1 MSLLYSQRC
10 CDSQSYRPRGAPLS
24 RGLLRTLPPPPHQ
37 ASNKSAPPR
46 RTLRVRRLSDGKS
59 LEDLVRTK
67 TAAAVAANQP
77 PPQATAEAPKTAI
90 VPPDV
95 AHDLCHEVGWE
106 SRHSFVD
113 VRAEEAFARGRPKG
127 AINAPFVDG
136 ALDGDIPAEPGRL
149 VVGGGSQKS
158 VAAAADVLRA
168 RGFDVMAMAGGFEAW
183 RGLGLPVDVDGV
195 VDDEEDDDG
204 DPATWN

>member
-1 MSLLYSQRC
+1 MLR
-10 CDSQSYRPRGAPLS
+10 
-24 RGLLRTLPPPPHQ
+24 LLRTLPRRPI
-37 ASNKSAPPR
+37 AR
-46 RTLRVRRLSDGKS
+46 RTVSDGKS

-77 PPQATAEAPKTAI
+77 PPRAAVDAPKAAL

-113 VRAEEAFARGRPKG
+113 VRGAEAFARGRPKG
-127 AINAPFVDG
+127 AINAPFADG
-136 ALDGDIPAEPGRL
+136 TLHGDVPAEPGRL

-168 RGFDVMAMAGGFEAW
+168 RGFDVIAMAGGFDAW

-195 VDDEEDDDG
+195 FDEDEDDDG

>member
-1 MSLLYSQRC
+1 MR
-10 CDSQSYRPRGAPLS
+10 R
-24 RGLLRTLPPPPHQ
+24 LLRTLPPR
-37 ASNKSAPPR
+37 AAVRRLSNKSAPPR
-46 RTLRVRRLSDGKS
+46 RAAVVRRLSDGKS
-59 LEDLVRTK
+59 LEDLVRNK

-77 PPQATAEAPKTAI
+77 PPQQAAEAPKTAI

-113 VRAEEAFARGRPKG
+113 VRASEAFARGRPKG
-127 AINAPFVDG
+127 AISAPFTNG
-136 ALDGDIPAEPGRL
+136 TLDGDIPAEPGRL
-149 VVGGGSQKS
+149 VVGGGSPKS

-168 RGFDVMAMAGGFEAW
+168 RGFDVIAMAGGFDAW

-195 VDDEEDDDG
+195 VDDEDDDDG

>member
-1 MSLLYSQRC
+1 MHR
-10 CDSQSYRPRGAPLS
+10 
-24 RGLLRTLPPPPHQ
+24 LLRTLP
-37 ASNKSAPPR
+37 R
-46 RTLRVRRLSDGKS
+46 RTLPRRAAVRRLSNDKS

-77 PPQATAEAPKTAI
+77 PPQQTAEAPKTAI

-113 VRAEEAFARGRPKG
+113 VRGTEAFARGRPKG
-127 AINAPFVDG
+127 AINAPFANG
-136 ALDGDIPAEPGRL
+136 TLAGDIPAEPGRL

-168 RGFDVMAMAGGFEAW
+168 RGFTVIAMDGGFEAW

>member
-1 MSLLYSQRC
+1 MHRV
-10 CDSQSYRPRGAPLS
+10 
-24 RGLLRTLPPPPHQ
+24 LRAL
-37 ASNKSAPPR
+37 PR
-46 RTLRVRRLSDGKS
+46 RAAVRRLSNDKS

-77 PPQATAEAPKTAI
+77 PPQQTAEAPKAAL

-113 VRAEEAFARGRPKG
+113 VRPKEVYERGRPKG
-127 AINAPFVDG
+127 AVNAPF
-136 ALDGDIPAEPGRL
+136 ANGDVSDAAIPREPGRL
-149 VVGGGSQKS
+149 VVGGSSSAS
-158 VAAAADVLRA
+158 VAAAAELLRA
-168 RGFDVMAMAGGFEAW
+168 RGFDVIAMAGGFDAW

-195 VDDEEDDDG
+195 VDDEDDDDG
-204 DPATWN
+204 DPSTWN

>member
-1 MSLLYSQRC
+1 MHRV
-10 CDSQSYRPRGAPLS
+10 
-24 RGLLRTLPPPPHQ
+24 LRTLP
-37 ASNKSAPPR
+37 R
-46 RTLRVRRLSDGKS
+46 RTPRCTRAVRRLSNDKS

-77 PPQATAEAPKTAI
+77 PPQQTAEAPKAAL

-113 VRAEEAFARGRPKG
+113 VRAAEAFKRGRPKD
-127 AINAPFVDG
+127 AINAPYADG
-136 ALDGDIPAEPGRL
+136 DVSDGDIPAEPGRL
-149 VVGGGSQKS
+149 VVGGGSTKS

-168 RGFDVMAMAGGFEAW
+168 RGFDVIAMDGGYEAW
-183 RGLGLPVDVDGV
+183 RGLGLPVEVDGV

>member
-1 MSLLYSQRC
+1 MR
-10 CDSQSYRPRGAPLS
+10 R
-24 RGLLRTLPPPPHQ
+24 LLRTLPPR
-37 ASNKSAPPR
+37 AAVRRLSNKSAPPR
-46 RTLRVRRLSDGKS
+46 RAAVVRRLSDGKS
-59 LEDLVRTK
+59 LEDLVRNK

-77 PPQATAEAPKTAI
+77 PPPTAEAPKTAI

-113 VRAEEAFARGRPKG
+113 VRGTEAFARGRPKG
-127 AINAPFVDG
+127 AVNAPFVDG
-136 ALDGDIPAEPGRL
+136 ALDADGIPTEPGRL

-158 VAAAADVLRA
+158 VTAAADVLRA
-168 RGFDVMAMAGGFEAW
+168 RGFDVIAMAGGFDAW

-204 DPATWN
+204 DPSTWN

>member
-1 MSLLYSQRC
+1 MHRV
-10 CDSQSYRPRGAPLS
+10 
-24 RGLLRTLPPPPHQ
+24 LRTLPRRPI
-37 ASNKSAPPR
+37 AR
-46 RTLRVRRLSDGKS
+46 RTVSDGKS

-77 PPQATAEAPKTAI
+77 PPRAAVDAPKAAL

-106 SRHSFVD
+106 SRHIFVD
-113 VRAEEAFARGRPKG
+113 VRNKEVYERGRPKG

-136 ALDGDIPAEPGRL
+136 ALDGEIPAEPGRL
-149 VVGGGSQKS
+149 VVGGGSQKR
-158 VAAAADVLRA
+158 VAAAADLLRA
-168 RGFDVMAMAGGFEAW
+168 RGFDVISMEGGFDAW

-195 VDDEEDDDG
+195 VDDEDDDDG
-204 DPATWN
+204 DPSTWNCNC

>member
-1 MSLLYSQRC
+1 MMR
-10 CDSQSYRPRGAPLS
+10 R
-24 RGLLRTLPPPPHQ
+24 LLRTLPRRTL
-37 ASNKSAPPR
+37 PR
-46 RTLRVRRLSDGKS
+46 RTVSDDKS

-77 PPQATAEAPKTAI
+77 PPRAAVDAPKAAL

-106 SRHSFVD
+106 SRHIFVD
-113 VRAEEAFARGRPKG
+113 VRNKEVYERGRPKG

-136 ALDGDIPAEPGRL
+136 ALDGEIPAEPGRL
-149 VVGGGSQKS
+149 VVGGGSQKR
-158 VAAAADVLRA
+158 VAAAADLLRA
-168 RGFDVMAMAGGFEAW
+168 RGFDVISMEGGFDAW

-195 VDDEEDDDG
+195 VDDEDDDDG
-204 DPATWN
+204 DPSTWNCNC

>member
-1 MSLLYSQRC
+1 MI
-10 CDSQSYRPRGAPLS
+10 
-24 RGLLRTLPPPPHQ
+24 
-37 ASNKSAPPR
+37 
-46 RTLRVRRLSDGKS
+46 RRLSSDKS
-59 LEDLVRTK
+59 LEDLVRNK

-77 PPQATAEAPKTAI
+77 PPPTAEAPKTAI

-106 SRHSFVD
+106 SRHTFVD
-113 VRAEEAFARGRPKG
+113 VRPKEVYERGRPRG

-136 ALDGDIPAEPGRL
+136 ALDADGIPTEPGRL

-158 VAAAADVLRA
+158 VTAAADVLRA
-168 RGFDVMAMAGGFEAW
+168 RGFDVIAMAGGFDAW

-204 DPATWN
+204 DPSTWN

>member
-1 MSLLYSQRC
+1 MMLR
-10 CDSQSYRPRGAPLS
+10 
-24 RGLLRTLPPPPHQ
+24 LLRTLRRPI
-37 ASNKSAPPR
+37 AR
-46 RTLRVRRLSDGKS
+46 RTLSNDKS

-77 PPQATAEAPKTAI
+77 PPQAAVDAPKTAI

-113 VRAEEAFARGRPKG
+113 VRGSEAFARGRPKG
-127 AINAPFVDG
+127 AINAPYVDG
-136 ALDGDIPAEPGRL
+136 TLDGEIPAEPGRL
-149 VVGGGSQKS
+149 VVGGGSQKR

-168 RGFDVMAMAGGFEAW
+168 RGFDVIAMAGGFDAW

>member
-1 MSLLYSQRC
+1 MMHRV
-10 CDSQSYRPRGAPLS
+10 
-24 RGLLRTLPPPPHQ
+24 LRTLP
-37 ASNKSAPPR
+37 R
-46 RTLRVRRLSDGKS
+46 RTLARRTFSNDKS
-59 LEDLVRTK
+59 LDDLIKTK

-77 PPQATAEAPKTAI
+77 PPQAAVDAPKTAL

-113 VRAEEAFARGRPKG
+113 VRAEAAFARGRPKG
-127 AINAPFVDG
+127 AINAPYADG
-136 ALDGDIPAEPGRL
+136 TLDADVIPAEPGRL

-168 RGFDVMAMAGGFEAW
+168 RGFDVIAMAGGFEAW

-195 VDDEEDDDG
+195 VDDEDDDDG

>member
-1 MSLLYSQRC
+1 MSHCSIMHRI
-10 CDSQSYRPRGAPLS
+10 
-24 RGLLRTLPPPPHQ
+24 LRRL
-37 ASNKSAPPR
+37 PR
-46 RTLRVRRLSDGKS
+46 RTLPRRAAVRRLSNDKS

-67 TAAAVAANQP
+67 TAAAIEANRP
-77 PPQATAEAPKTAI
+77 PPPTAEAPRTAI

-113 VRAEEAFARGRPKG
+113 VRAEDVFARGRPKG

-136 ALDGDIPAEPGRL
+136 ALDSDIPAEPGRL

-158 VAAAADVLRA
+158 VAAAADLLRA
-168 RGFDVMAMAGGFEAW
+168 RGFDVIAMAGGFDAW

-204 DPATWN
+204 DPSTWN

>member
-1 MSLLYSQRC
+1 MLRLLST
-10 CDSQSYRPRGAPLS
+10 PA
-24 RGLLRTLPPPPHQ
+24 
-37 ASNKSAPPR
+37 R
-46 RTLRVRRLSDGKS
+46 RTLARRTFSDGKS

-77 PPQATAEAPKTAI
+77 PPQAAVDAPKTAL

-113 VRAEEAFARGRPKG
+113 VRGTEAFARGRPKD
-127 AINAPFVDG
+127 AINAPYVDG
-136 ALDGDIPAEPGRL
+136 TLDADAIPAEPGRL
-149 VVGGGSQKS
+149 VVGGGSQKR

-168 RGFDVMAMAGGFEAW
+168 RGFTVIAMDGGFEAW

-195 VDDEEDDDG
+195 ADDDEEDDDG

>member
-1 MSLLYSQRC
+1 MR
-10 CDSQSYRPRGAPLS
+10 R
-24 RGLLRTLPPPPHQ
+24 LLRTLPRTL
-37 ASNKSAPPR
+37 PR
-46 RTLRVRRLSDGKS
+46 RTVSDGKS

-77 PPQATAEAPKTAI
+77 PPRAAVDAPKTAI

-106 SRHSFVD
+106 SRHTFVD
-113 VRAEEAFARGRPKG
+113 VRPREVYERGRPKG
-127 AINAPFVDG
+127 AINAPFENG

-149 VVGGGSQKS
+149 VVGGGSPKS
-158 VAAAADVLRA
+158 VAAAADLLRA
-168 RGFDVMAMAGGFEAW
+168 RGFDVIAMAGGFEAW

-195 VDDEEDDDG
+195 VDDDEDDDG

>member
-1 MSLLYSQRC
+1 MHRV
-10 CDSQSYRPRGAPLS
+10 
-24 RGLLRTLPPPPHQ
+24 LRTLP
-37 ASNKSAPPR
+37 R
-46 RTLRVRRLSDGKS
+46 RTLPRRAAVRRLSDDKS

-77 PPQATAEAPKTAI
+77 PPRAAVDAPKTAI
-90 VPPDV
+90 IPPDV

-106 SRHSFVD
+106 SRHTFVD
-113 VRAEEAFARGRPKG
+113 VRPKEVYERGRPRG

-168 RGFDVMAMAGGFEAW
+168 RGFDVIAMAGGFDAW

-204 DPATWN
+204 DPSTWN

>member
-1 MSLLYSQRC
+1 MIR
-10 CDSQSYRPRGAPLS
+10 
-24 RGLLRTLPPPPHQ
+24 LLRAL
-37 ASNKSAPPR
+37 PR
-46 RTLRVRRLSDGKS
+46 RPIARRSVSDGKS

-77 PPQATAEAPKTAI
+77 PPPTAEAPKTAI

-106 SRHSFVD
+106 SRHTFVD
-113 VRAEEAFARGRPKG
+113 VRPKEVYERGRPKG
-127 AINAPFVDG
+127 AINAPFENG
-136 ALDGDIPAEPGRL
+136 ALDADAIPAEPGRL
-149 VVGGGSQKS
+149 VVGGGSPKS

-168 RGFDVMAMAGGFEAW
+168 RGFAVIAMAGGFEAW

-195 VDDEEDDDG
+195 LDDEDDDDG

>member
-1 MSLLYSQRC
+1 MMMR
-10 CDSQSYRPRGAPLS
+10 R
-24 RGLLRTLPPPPHQ
+24 LLRTLPPR
-37 ASNKSAPPR
+37 AAVRRLSNKSAPPR
-46 RTLRVRRLSDGKS
+46 RAAVVRRLSDGKS
-59 LEDLVRTK
+59 LEDLVRNK

-77 PPQATAEAPKTAI
+77 PPQQTAEAPKTAI

-113 VRAEEAFARGRPKG
+113 VRGTEAFARGRPKG
-127 AINAPFVDG
+127 AINAPYVDG
-136 ALDGDIPAEPGRL
+136 TLDADAIPAEPGRL
-149 VVGGGSQKS
+149 VVGGGSTKS

-168 RGFDVMAMAGGFEAW
+168 RGFDVIAMDGGFDAW
-183 RGLGLPVDVDGV
+183 RGLGLPVEVDGV
-195 VDDEEDDDG
+195 VDDEDDDDG

>member
-1 MSLLYSQRC
+1 MSHCSIMHRI
-10 CDSQSYRPRGAPLS
+10 
-24 RGLLRTLPPPPHQ
+24 LRRL
-37 ASNKSAPPR
+37 PR
-46 RTLRVRRLSDGKS
+46 RTLPRRAAVRRLSNDKS

-77 PPQATAEAPKTAI
+77 PPPAAEAPKTAI

-106 SRHSFVD
+106 SRHTFVD
-113 VRAEEAFARGRPKG
+113 VRPKEVYERGRPKG

-136 ALDGDIPAEPGRL
+136 TLDGDIPTEPGRL

-158 VAAAADVLRA
+158 VAAAADVLRE
-168 RGFDVMAMAGGFEAW
+168 RGFDVIAMAGGFDAW
-183 RGLGLPVDVDGV
+183 RGLGLPVEVDGV
-195 VDDEEDDDG
+195 VDDDEDDDG
-204 DPATWN
+204 DPSTWN

>member
-1 MSLLYSQRC
+1 MHRV
-10 CDSQSYRPRGAPLS
+10 
-24 RGLLRTLPPPPHQ
+24 LRTLPRRTL
-37 ASNKSAPPR
+37 PR
-46 RTLRVRRLSDGKS
+46 RTFSDKKS
-59 LEDLVRTK
+59 LEDIVRTK

-77 PPQATAEAPKTAI
+77 PPQQTAEAPKAAI

-113 VRAEEAFARGRPKG
+113 VRAREAFARGRPKG

-136 ALDGDIPAEPGRL
+136 ALDGDVPAEPGRL
-149 VVGGGSQKS
+149 VVGGGSQKR

-168 RGFDVMAMAGGFEAW
+168 RGFAVIAMEGGFDAW

-195 VDDEEDDDG
+195 ADDEEDDDG
-204 DPATWN
+204 DPSTWN

>member
-1 MSLLYSQRC
+1 MR
-10 CDSQSYRPRGAPLS
+10 R
-24 RGLLRTLPPPPHQ
+24 LLRTLPPR
-37 ASNKSAPPR
+37 AAVRRLSNKSAPPR
-46 RTLRVRRLSDGKS
+46 RAAVVRRLSDGKS
-59 LEDLVRTK
+59 LEDLVRNK

-77 PPQATAEAPKTAI
+77 PPQAAVDAPKTAL

-113 VRAEEAFARGRPKG
+113 VRGTEAFARGRPKG
-127 AINAPFVDG
+127 AINAPYVDG
-136 ALDGDIPAEPGRL
+136 TLDADAIPAEPGRL
-149 VVGGGSQKS
+149 VVGGGSTKS

-168 RGFDVMAMAGGFEAW
+168 RGFDVIAMAGGYEAW
-183 RGLGLPVDVDGV
+183 RGLGLPVEVDGV

>member
-1 MSLLYSQRC
+1 MHR
-10 CDSQSYRPRGAPLS
+10 
-24 RGLLRTLPPPPHQ
+24 LLRTLPRRTL
-37 ASNKSAPPR
+37 PR
-46 RTLRVRRLSDGKS
+46 RTFSDKKS

-77 PPQATAEAPKTAI
+77 PPPTAEAPKAAI

-106 SRHSFVD
+106 SRHTFVD
-113 VRAEEAFARGRPKG
+113 VRPKEVYERGRPKG
-127 AINAPFVDG
+127 AINAPFENG
-136 ALDGDIPAEPGRL
+136 ALDADAIPAEPGRL
-149 VVGGGSQKS
+149 VVGGGSPKS

-168 RGFDVMAMAGGFEAW
+168 RGFAVIAMAGGFEAW

-195 VDDEEDDDG
+195 LDDEDDDDG
-204 DPATWN
+204 DPSTWN